1 MTSQEESD
9 AASASH
15 VKLEYHATVRDLPTH
30 EQPRERLQHSG
41 PEALSAAELIAIA
54 LRTGTRRDN
63 ALELAGKLIAKYGGL
78 SGLVRAD
85 FGELCSEYGMGKAK
99 TAQLKAALEVG
110 RRLGVLQPEEKYRIH
125 SPSDAANLVM
135 VEMAYLDHEQLR
147 ILLLDGKNQVVG
159 NILRYQGTVNRSVL
173 RVAEVFRPAIT
184 NNCPGIIVCH
194 NHPSGDP
201 VPSPDDIDVTRQLIE
216 AGEILEIELV
226 DHIIIGSGRF
236 VSLKERMK
244 WP

>member
-1 MTSQEESD
+1 MTSQHESD
-9 AASASH
+9 ALSAH
-15 VKLEYHATVRDLPTH
+15 GRLEYHTTVRDLPTH
-30 EQPRERLQHSG
+30 EQPRERLQHAG
-41 PEALSAAELIAIA
+41 PQALSAAELLAIA

-63 ALELAGKLIAKYGGL
+63 ALELAAKLLARYGGL

-85 FGELCSEYGMGKAK
+85 FGALCSEYGMGKAK
-99 TAQLKAALEVG
+99 TAQLKAALEIG

-125 SPSDAANLVM
+125 SSADAANLVM

-159 NILRYQGTVNRSVL
+159 NILRYQGTVNSSVL

-184 NNCPGIIVCH
+184 NNCPAIIVCH

-201 VPSPDDIDVTRQLIE
+201 LPSEDDLHATRQLVE
-216 AGEILEIELV
+216 AGAILDIELV
-226 DHIIIGSGRF
+226 DHLIIGSGRF
-236 VSLKERMK
+236 VSLKEQLK
-244 WP
+244 WL